1 MKNAI
6 MLGSL
11 NSASMPTGLNDLIG
25 TLSLDEPIRR
35 RSKSQQRPGK
45 EQSYSNTSSSILNQ
59 SILGQSLSKSFNK
72 SLNGSISA
80 KGSKTPGRSSNGNNR
95 KTPSK
100 GIAKSPSRS
109 KTPTWGDRFIPN
121 RSATDFDLANFLV
134 TKNDEDEEN
143 ESNSQNQR
151 DRKVMSDNLF
161 GGDLSNR
168 RVMQFGQKA
177 PTSLG
182 ANNMR
187 MIYDSGRTPSLKS
200 KATTRVIP
208 SMPEKILDAPDIMD
222 DYYLNLVDWG
232 KNNIL
237 AVALRN
243 AVYLWNEATGN
254 ITQLMELTGAED
266 YVTSVSWIQEGQILA
281 VANTTGQ
288 VQLWDC
294 NQIKQVRTMWSHT
307 SRVASMAWNM
317 FVLSS
322 GSRIGAIH
330 HHDVRAANYLVAE
343 SNHHTQEV
351 CGLKWSTDGSYL
363 ASGSNDNLLHIW
375 PRCAS
380 DMHADATPIHTFN
393 AHQAAVKA
401 LAWCPWQSGVLASG
415 GGTADRH
422 IRFWNVRTGTNMSSI
437 DTKSQVCSLTWSTE
451 YKEIVSGH
459 GYSNHEINV
468 WKFPSLEKIA
478 ELIGHSQ
485 RVLTL
490 CLSPDGQV
498 VLSAGADETIR
509 LWQVFPKDQK
519 KKTATSTT
527 TKPASSA
534 LVAHFR

>member
-1 MKNAI
+1 
-6 MLGSL
+6 
-11 NSASMPTGLNDLIG
+11 
-25 TLSLDEPIRR
+25 
-35 RSKSQQRPGK
+35 
-45 EQSYSNTSSSILNQ
+45 
-59 SILGQSLSKSFNK
+59 
-72 SLNGSISA
+72 
-80 KGSKTPGRSSNGNNR
+80 
-95 KTPSK
+95 
-100 GIAKSPSRS
+100 
-109 KTPTWGDRFIPN
+109 
-121 RSATDFDLANFLV
+121 
-134 TKNDEDEEN
+134 
-143 ESNSQNQR
+143 
-151 DRKVMSDNLF
+151 MSDNLF